1 VKFLKIGVPIIAAVV
16 AFIVITGV
24 YQVGPSEVALVKT
37 FGAYS
42 YTVGPGIHFH
52 MPYPFQSHVTVDVTG
67 LRKIE
72 IGFQTI
78 YYRGQVRYDSVPTE
92 AIMITGDGN
101 TSFAFNITEE
111 ERLVKFTTES
121 VLRERV
127 AERSVDEILT
137 TERDQVAME
146 TTERVQKLLESYDAG
161 IRVESVYLQEVAP
174 PDPVVSAF
182 ALKYANDVVP
192 KAEGQAQKIL
202 RDAEAYADQ
211 QILIAQGET
220 SRFLKVY
227 NEYIKAPVITRQRLL
242 LETLQEVLGKMK
254 NRILILDSSNT
265 LKLLDITE
273 IMGGEAP

>member
-1 VKFLKIGVPIIAAVV
+1 
-16 AFIVITGV
+16 
-24 YQVGPSEVALVKT
+24 
-37 FGAYS
+37 
-42 YTVGPGIHFH
+42 
-52 MPYPFQSHVTVDVTG
+52 
-67 LRKIE
+67 
-72 IGFQTI
+72 
-78 YYRGQVRYDSVPTE
+78 
-92 AIMITGDGN
+92 
-101 TSFAFNITEE
+101 
-111 ERLVKFTTES
+111 
-121 VLRERV
+121 
-127 AERSVDEILT
+127 
-137 TERDQVAME
+137 
-146 TTERVQKLLESYDAG
+146 
-161 IRVESVYLQEVAP
+161 
-174 PDPVVSAF
+174 
-182 ALKYANDVVP
+182 VVP